1 MMLSS
6 CEHSP
11 LDLDDSIST
20 ITIESSHCHGERN
33 QFEQQMSELRL
44 VNASLS
50 NTVTRLSSALQ
61 EKEET
66 ILDMHEAHESKML
79 DMLKTKL
86 SNTSVS
92 APAPVSCT
100 CRCVFPSTTTQ
111 GNNHNFSASD
121 QQDVSKASKK
131 SEANAKVGKGRN
143 GKSNKM
149 SWRKTGMS
157 CCGRSVFSKI
167 NIRASLSLWSVPKVV
182 VASFCDT
189 SDDENMSSLTS

>member
-6 CEHSP
+6 CEHS
-11 LDLDDSIST
+11 LDLDDSVST

-33 QFEQQMSELRL
+33 QFEHQMSELRL
-44 VNASLS
+44 VNASLR

-66 ILDMHEAHESKML
+66 ILDMQEAHESKML

-92 APAPVSCT
+92 APATVSCT
-100 CRCVFPSTTTQ
+100 CRCVFPSTTSQ

-121 QQDVSKASKK
+121 QQDVSKASEKT
-131 SEANAKVGKGRN
+131 EAKVGKGRN
-143 GKSNKM
+143 GTSKKM
-149 SWRKTGMS
+149 SWCKIKTGMS
-157 CCGRSVFSKI
+157 CSGRSVLSKI

>member
-6 CEHSP
+6 CEHS

-20 ITIESSHCHGERN
+20 ITIESSHRHGERN

-66 ILDMHEAHESKML
+66 ILDMQEAHESKML

-100 CRCVFPSTTTQ
+100 CRCVFSSTTTQ

>member
-1 MMLSS
+1 MNMMLSS
-6 CEHSP
+6 CEHS
-11 LDLDDSIST
+11 LDLDDSVST

-66 ILDMHEAHESKML
+66 ILDMQEAHESKML

-92 APAPVSCT
+92 APVSCT
-100 CRCVFPSTTTQ
+100 CRCGFSSTTTQ
-111 GNNHNFSASD
+111 GNNHDYSASN
-121 QQDVSKASKK
+121 QQYVSKASEKT
-131 SEANAKVGKGRN
+131 EAKVGKGRN
-143 GKSNKM
+143 GTSNKM
-149 SWRKTGMS
+149 PWCKIKTGMS
-157 CCGRSVFSKI
+157 CNGRSVLSKI